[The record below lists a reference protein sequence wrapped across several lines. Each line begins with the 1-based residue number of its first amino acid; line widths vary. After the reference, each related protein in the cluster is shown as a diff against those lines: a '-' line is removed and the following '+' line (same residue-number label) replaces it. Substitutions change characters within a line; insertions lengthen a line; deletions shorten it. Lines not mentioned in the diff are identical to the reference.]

1 MDAFLLFMFYV
12 YLCYAVVPVT
22 CSLVVNY
29 WERVYFLTLLCV
41 VFSCVVVTF
50 PYGVTGQVWN
60 LFVSFPDL
68 CLPL

>member
-1 MDAFLLFMFYV
+1 MSIFVMLSCLL
-12 YLCYAVVPVT
+12 LAA
-22 CSLVVNY
+22 LVVNY

-60 LFVSFPDL
+60 LFVSSPDL